1 MCPNLP
7 GPNNG
12 LVGRVRRDVT
22 NVTDLDVGEHL
33 SSTAVGALSLTHDS
47 LTPNL
52 WLNKLHISS
61 YPKLQPSQASRHP
74 GPLVLAA
81 RTKLWNSESGEEY
94 SQSVPWKLISLQQS

>member
-52 WLNKLHISS
+52 
-61 YPKLQPSQASRHP
+61 
-74 GPLVLAA
+74 
-81 RTKLWNSESGEEY
+81 
-94 SQSVPWKLISLQQS
+94 